1 MAGIRFFKMTD
12 GKLNP
17 VAEVDFL
24 EPNLNLLAHAQA
36 IELEVGSR
44 CGGHGICGGD
54 QIRILSSRNAVS
66 ATTEVERQL
75 LGSDA
80 LAKGIRLGCQV
91 YPESTD
97 SIIDAEIVT

>member
-1 MAGIRFFKMTD
+1 MAGIRFFKTTD
-12 GKLNP
+12 GKLSP

-54 QIRILSSRNAVS
+54 QLRILSSTTDVS
-66 ATTEVERQL
+66 APTEVERQL

-80 LAKGIRLGCQV
+80 LANGIRLGCQV
-91 YPESTD
+91 YPKTTE
-97 SIIDAEIVT
+97 SIIDAEIMT